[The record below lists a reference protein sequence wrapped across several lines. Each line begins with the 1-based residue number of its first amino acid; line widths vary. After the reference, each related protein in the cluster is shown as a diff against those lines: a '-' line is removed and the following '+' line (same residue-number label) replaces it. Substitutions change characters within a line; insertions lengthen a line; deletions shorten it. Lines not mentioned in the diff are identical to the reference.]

1 MCHQS
6 NNVGTTGM
14 GMIGNFGKVK
24 SGGIVLLGATT
35 IQLAKFLTS
44 EVFSRALYF
53 WVQAGPIVVHYK
65 FTRWFLKKTKAP
77 LEKRN
82 EVYDS
87 LHNKYSKRSFDI
99 ALHLRG
105 LYVKMAQII
114 SSRPDFVPPQYV
126 DIFITAEDSLPQW
139 SIDEVVNEINGTLH
153 SEFGL
158 SFDDVFEGIE
168 SIALG
173 SASIGQVHKAKLKP
187 EYASAGGYKGGDIVA
202 VKVMHRGAEGRF
214 HHDFQVFRWLCKVA
228 LKGWGPILDECYSQI
243 MSEFDYR
250 NEARSLSRVR
260 RNMMISPFQGRI
272 VVPEPVSKLSSKE
285 LLIMQMLEGKKWSEA
300 IEDDLAL
307 ALGGKEEASALIKAK
322 RLDLILGKEK
332 RQALREGATD
342 ASVGGKSSSFDW
354 MKGLDLKKKLR
365 LYSLYKRTKSYVD
378 LMVDVQ
384 GHQILT
390 NGVFQ
395 GDPHNGNILL
405 MPNGSL
411 GLIDYGQT
419 KTLSHEQRLGVARI
433 VLALGRKS
441 GRAEIAKEMRAL
453 GFETKFGNEKT
464 LAKYASLFFDSDVA
478 AKDEGCSTP
487 QLYFA
492 KLTAE
497 DPLVHVPDVAIF
509 VARASFILR
518 GMGTIL
524 DKQICTASRWMS
536 QAEDA
541 LREQGHEDAAPL

>member
-1 MCHQS
+1 
-6 NNVGTTGM
+6 
-14 GMIGNFGKVK
+14 
-24 SGGIVLLGATT
+24 
-35 IQLAKFLTS
+35 
-44 EVFSRALYF
+44 
-53 WVQAGPIVVHYK
+53 
-65 FTRWFLKKTKAP
+65 
-77 LEKRN
+77 
-82 EVYDS
+82 
-87 LHNKYSKRSFDI
+87 
-99 ALHLRG
+99 
-105 LYVKMAQII
+105 MAQII

-139 SIDEVVNEINGTLH
+139 SIDEVVKEIDGTLH

-158 SFDDVFEGIE
+158 AFDDVFESIE
-168 SIALG
+168 STALG

-187 EYASAGGYKGGDIVA
+187 EHAFTGGYNGGDVVA
-202 VKVMHRGAEGRF
+202 VKVMHRGAEERF

-228 LKGWGPILDECYSQI
+228 LKGWEPILDECYNQI

-250 NEARSLSRVR
+250 NEARSLAVVR
-260 RNMMISPFQGRI
+260 QNMMESPFRRRI
-272 VVPEPVSKLSSKE
+272 VVPEPVSKLASKE
-285 LLIMQMLEGKKWSEA
+285 LLIMEMLQGRKLSDA
-300 IEDDLAL
+300 IEDDLAS
-307 ALGGKEEASALIKAK
+307 ALGGKEEASALIKKK

-332 RQALREGATD
+332 REALHGRSDGVAD
-342 ASVGGKSSSFDW
+342 VSSSVW
-354 MKGLDLKKKLR
+354 MQGLELKKKLR
-365 LYSLYKRTKSYVD
+365 LYSLYKRAKSYVD

-405 MPNGSL
+405 MPDGSL

-419 KTLSHEQRLGVARI
+419 KTLSEEQRLRLARV

-441 GRAEIAKEMRAL
+441 GHDEIAKGMRAL
-453 GFETKFGNEKT
+453 GFKTKFGNEKT
-464 LAKYASLFFDSDVA
+464 LAKYAALFFDSDVA

-492 KLTAE
+492 KLTSE

-509 VARASFILR
+509 AARASFILR

-524 DKQICTASRWMS
+524 DKQICTATRWVS

-541 LREQGHEDAAPL
+541 LREQGHEYAVP